1 MERNSLSCSQERSS
15 PEKKLKLFGV
25 ELEPSDILETDR
37 DKAGF
42 PPERDESINSSAS
55 STVTEK
61 PTGEPELEG
70 KKFECQYCLKVF
82 ANSQALG
89 GHQNAHKKERMRK
102 KRLQLQARKA
112 TLNYYIQP
120 FHYNSSQHSNKHSY
134 NCYGSSTTP
143 AWYYDASCHPPEF
156 SIYDES
162 QINFDVYGS
171 DPVTNGRES
180 SRWHVDLTG
189 YVPFQQSTR
198 TFSLTHVDRSN
209 DKYSRATSNKP
220 STVQN
225 SSKKICSRKNLDL
238 QLGLSL
244 H

>member
-1 MERNSLSCSQERSS
+1 
-15 PEKKLKLFGV
+15 
-25 ELEPSDILETDR
+25 
-37 DKAGF
+37 
-42 PPERDESINSSAS
+42 
-55 STVTEK
+55 
-61 PTGEPELEG
+61 
-70 KKFECQYCLKVF
+70 
-82 ANSQALG
+82 
-89 GHQNAHKKERMRK
+89 MRK

-134 NCYGSSTTP
+134 NYYGSSTTP
-143 AWYYDASCHPPEF
+143 AWYYDPSCHPPEF

-180 SRWHVDLTG
+180 SRWPVDLTD
-189 YVPFQQSTR
+189 YVQFQQNTR
-198 TFSLTHVDRSN
+198 TFSLTQADRSN
-209 DKYSRATSNKP
+209 DKYSRAISNKP
-220 STVQN
+220 STGPN